1 MIEIRTLPSIT
12 QADLDRL
19 ITGYTATTQ
28 YAVEYDEGETQM
40 TLRLRLETLP
50 APRMVRYDQTDAE
63 TLARYQ
69 GYLSE
74 GCSFGATVDGAL
86 VGIAIAEH
94 QVWNNIL
101 WVWEFHIGEEQ
112 RGTGIGRQLMGA
124 LVTLC
129 EARGIRAIVCETQT
143 RNTPAIAFY
152 RRMGFTLDGID
163 LSYYTNDDVARN
175 DVAVFMKRHI
185 G

>member
-1 MIEIRTLPSIT
+1 MIDIRTLTNIT
-12 QADLDRL
+12 QADLDRV

-28 YAVEYDEGETQM
+28 YVVTREGDDTQM
-40 TLRLRLETLP
+40 ALRLRLETLP
-50 APRMVRYDQTDAE
+50 APRVVRYDTTDAD

-74 GCSFGATVDGAL
+74 ECSFGAYAEDVL

-101 WVWEFHIGEEQ
+101 WVWEFHIGEGQ
-112 RGTGIGRQLMGA
+112 RGAGIGRQLMEA
-124 LVTLC
+124 LVALC

-143 RNTPAIAFY
+143 RNTPAMAFY
-152 RRMGFTLDGID
+152 RRMGFALDGID

-175 DVAVFMKRHI
+175 DVAVFMKRRI